1 MNAVG
6 SLGMIEAVVIGLLC
20 AVLFSGA
27 FVGLLLRT
35 RRKRT
40 K

>member
-1 MNAVG
+1 M
-6 SLGMIEAVVIGLLC
+6 SMIEAAVVGLLC

-27 FVGLLLRT
+27 FVGLLLRV
-35 RRKRT
+35 RRSSAKSKSR